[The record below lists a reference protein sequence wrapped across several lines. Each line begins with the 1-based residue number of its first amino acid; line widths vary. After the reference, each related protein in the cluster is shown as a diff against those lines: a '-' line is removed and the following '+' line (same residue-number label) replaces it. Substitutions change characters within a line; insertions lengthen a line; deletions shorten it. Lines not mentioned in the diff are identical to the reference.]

1 MDKKTGNMT
10 EQKKATSARVFYMG
24 IENAY
29 VAYEILKINI

>member
-1 MDKKTGNMT
+1 MDKKR
-10 EQKKATSARVFYMG
+10 EYDRAKKATSTRVFYMG